1 MEKTPYH
8 DNSTYIDDEF
18 DDDFDY
24 TPSLKET
31 NFKIEE
37 GMDIGLKPGEEHLVP
52 ILKKLNHKTDTHN
65 YNSFEFDIITPE
77 EADKQA
83 KQVFEHNV
91 PNASPDYADPIIA
104 QAVYQIE
111 SKLGRKINYDEFDKL
126 CKTYAAE
133 LTNRDAQYKGTDEP
147 NPIDYKLYYD
157 TLIQNKKVKPAY
169 EMRMSKYE
177 DSLVTEIDQLMKE
190 HHSSFDSRDLHI
202 ARGDPINIRHK
213 GKVYI
218 RDEEHNQEIKID
230 NKKDVDLLRMKYRKE
245 WLDKKHKHDIDLE
258 INGAHSNDG
267 FE

>member
-8 DNSTYIDDEF
+8 DDSTYIDDEY
-18 DDDFDY
+18 DDDFDSS
-24 TPSLKET
+24 PVSAKET
-31 NFKIEE
+31 NFQIDKDDDAKTI
-37 GMDIGLKPGEEHLVP
+37 DIK
-52 ILKKLNHKTDTHN
+52 KKLNHKTDTKN

-77 EADKQA
+77 EADKQSR
-83 KQVFEHNV
+83 QMFEHNV
-91 PNASPDYADPIIA
+91 PNASPEYADPVIA

-111 SKLGRKINYDEFDKL
+111 HKLGRKINYDEFDKL

-133 LTNRDAQYKGTDEP
+133 LTNRDAQYRGTGDEP

-169 EMRMSKYE
+169 EMRMTKYE
-177 DSLVTEIDQLMKE
+177 DSLVTEIDQLMKN
-190 HHSSFDSRDLHI
+190 HLDFDSRDLHV

-213 GKVYI
+213 GKVFI

-230 NKKDVDLLRMKYRKE
+230 NKKDVDLLRMKYRKD

-258 INGAHSNDG
+258 INGEHSNDG